1 MVQERVTTGSKEK
14 GSALH
19 SAHFPHKH
27 RDTKPLAGYLTGQEV
42 LPALWQ
48 MPAFAIMLRTL
59 MRQETGAQKH
69 RMLAVLLTQGIHTFV
84 QGRKPLH
91 ADGFSKEIKLA
102 VVGLGELQEDDP
114 GGAVRS
120 QRIEEVLEGLRHS
133 PENVIG
139 KLRGSGEIDLKS
151 SVPKLLRPEENHHPL
166 GGEFI
171 PPSFDAGVLNRVYPA
186 FFLV

>member
-1 MVQERVTTGSKEK
+1 
-14 GSALH
+14 
-19 SAHFPHKH
+19 
-27 RDTKPLAGYLTGQEV
+27 
-42 LPALWQ
+42 

-59 MRQETGAQKH
+59 MCQETGAQKH

-84 QGRKPLH
+84 QVRKPLH

-120 QRIEEVLEGLRHS
+120 RRIEEVLEGLRHS

-139 KLRGSGEIDLKS
+139 KLRGSGEMALVPFDEDQHVFELEALLCRKS
-151 SVPKLLRPEENHHPL
+151 LSLREK
-166 GGEFI
+166 
-171 PPSFDAGVLNRVYPA
+171 PPSSTPHATAGTCR
-186 FFLV
+186 